1 MCNLYWGTVREKMK
15 IKKYTRKTLKGQ
27 SKLYSCGAG
36 EGTWDLEGRSKKG
49 QLDRVKWKTSD
60 D

>member
-1 MCNLYWGTVREKMK
+1 MK